1 MTQGKLKMYRRDRLF
16 TSDKDRINTLF
27 ESLKNV
33 RIVDESAYFN
43 SQPESA
49 QSPSKASRAREGA
62 PPTHK
67 GPAGAKG
74 ERAAAAGGTGYGYG
88 AKGMGSG
95 ISHPTG
101 EKGGSAHAKGTRA

>member
-16 TSDKDRINTLF
+16 ASDKDRISTLY

-49 QSPSKASRAREGA
+49 QSPQKASRNRDG
-62 PPTHK
+62 
-67 GPAGAKG
+67 
-74 ERAAAAGGTGYGYG
+74 
-88 AKGMGSG
+88 
-95 ISHPTG
+95 
-101 EKGGSAHAKGTRA
+101 